1 MCNFADKLNKMA
13 ENRKFSPKEFYRRH
27 PIICNLIFI
36 AATGLVL
43 LWGVLIYLD
52 FWTLHGSTAVVPE
65 IKNKSYAEAA
75 STLSA
80 NKLSIE
86 ISDSIYDPTIPPGTV
101 IESWPK
107 PGAVVKDG
115 RQVYVTITAFSPKQ
129 VTISMPLTGNV
140 SSRQAMSYLRG
151 IGISDIELKRV
162 PSEYDDLVLS
172 ASCDG
177 KPLGIGSSIPV
188 TAAVT
193 LTVGSGAELTDSI
206 GELTVFENPVLSP
219 EENEEW

>member
-1 MCNFADKLNKMA
+1 
-13 ENRKFSPKEFYRRH
+13 
-27 PIICNLIFI
+27 
-36 AATGLVL
+36 
-43 LWGVLIYLD
+43 
-52 FWTLHGSTAVVPE
+52 
-65 IKNKSYAEAA
+65 
-75 STLSA
+75 
-80 NKLSIE
+80 
-86 ISDSIYDPTIPPGTV
+86 
-101 IESWPK
+101 
-107 PGAVVKDG
+107 
-115 RQVYVTITAFSPKQ
+115 
-129 VTISMPLTGNV
+129 MPLTGNV